1 MGDVDALAI
10 WNEEDETVTLFAVNR
25 DFEEENLISL
35 NLKDF
40 PGYVP
45 VEHISMAGFDLD
57 AVNTKDASPVRPKHT
72 PLAPV
77 YKAVQEFALAPLS
90 WNVIRLKKQEN

>member
-1 MGDVDALAI
+1 MGDVDALAV

-25 DFEEENLISL
+25 DFEEENLVSL

-45 VEHISMAGFDLD
+45 EEHISMAGFDLH
-57 AVNTKDASPVRPKHT
+57 AVNTKDAAPVQPKTT
-72 PLAPV
+72 PLPAVERP
-77 YKAVQEFALAPLS
+77 VQEFSLAPLS
-90 WNVIRLKKQEN
+90 WNVIRLKKKA